1 MKESI
6 VEVMLHIKKL
16 RFLMDDVDEK
26 EITLSQT
33 FTGVGIYTSA
43 DLKMPAGIVLLNED
57 IDLFEITDPSL
68 KFSIDIRIEKGYGYY
83 SIEFLRNRQK
93 NKEESDVDMILI
105 DNDFRVIDSVVYDVE
120 EVIDD
125 VSGSVKD
132 KLILTIKSQFTAYSP
147 QKFMAFA

>member
-6 VEVMLHIKKL
+6 VEIMLHIKKL
-16 RFLMDDVDEK
+16 RFLMDDLDEK
-26 EITLSQT
+26 EVVLSQT
-33 FTGVGIYTSA
+33 FSGVGIYTSA
-43 DLKMPAGIVLLNED
+43 DLKLPSGVVLLND
-57 IDLFEITDPSL
+57 DVMLFEITDPSV
-68 KFSIDIRIEKGYGYY
+68 KFAIEMRIEKGYGYY

-93 NKEESDVDMILI
+93 NKEEAEVDMILI

-125 VSGSVKD
+125 VAGSVKD
-132 KLILTIKSQFTAYSP
+132 KLILTIKSQFPTYSP